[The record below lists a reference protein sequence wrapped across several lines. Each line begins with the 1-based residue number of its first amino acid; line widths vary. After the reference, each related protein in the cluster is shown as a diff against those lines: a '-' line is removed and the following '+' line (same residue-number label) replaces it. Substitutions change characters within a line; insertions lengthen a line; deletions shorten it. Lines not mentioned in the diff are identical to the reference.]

1 MFQPLMKLQPNIPMW
16 NKHDRLLS
24 RSKVKIISPACD
36 QLSAKSQVKSSMEV
50 VLNLLH
56 PHHALSSLSEA
67 INWSLTS
74 RWKVTSLRKVKC
86 NNSQQH
92 HHPLLSRNSINTSE
106 WTKKLYLSWKV
117 SNTHPLDKKF
127 DIGKPME
134 GIQKV
139 TSSQK
144 SFPPH
149 SKQDF
154 KAKSNKDL

>member
-1 MFQPLMKLQPNIPMW
+1 
-16 NKHDRLLS
+16 
-24 RSKVKIISPACD
+24 
-36 QLSAKSQVKSSMEV
+36 MEV

-56 PHHALSSLSEA
+56 PHHALSSPSEA
-67 INWSLTS
+67 INWSLMS

-86 NNSQQH
+86 INFQQL

-117 SNTHPLDKKF
+117 SNTNLLDKKF

-139 TSSQK
+139 TSS
-144 SFPPH
+144 
-149 SKQDF
+149 
-154 KAKSNKDL
+154 